1 MGPDQGFRYELAGA
15 VAELDVLAPLMD
27 VHPAAR
33 LVALNVT
40 GLGVL
45 SVTEELATAVTPAM
59 ICAVLGTA
67 TIDGGPESTGRAS
80 AALHTGPESGFTRLT
95 PGLLSL
101 LEAASAAG
109 PVAYLEADYLGRD
122 GHQTAAVWRSG
133 TLVLG
138 PLLLGR
144 TEAFVSRDAPISQ
157 ALRSLGVVAQGR
169 FDEFVVSGLGR
180 HRRTEDWISRGGV

>member
-15 VAELDVLAPLMD
+15 VAEFDVLAPLMEI
-27 VHPAAR
+27 HPAAR
-33 LVALNVT
+33 VVALNVA
-40 GLGVL
+40 GLGVMP
-45 SVTEELATAVTPAM
+45 VTEELAAAVTPAM
-59 ICAVLGTA
+59 ICTVLGTA
-67 TIDGGPESTGRAS
+67 SIDGGPESTGRAS
-80 AALHTGPESGFTRLT
+80 AEVHTGPESGFTRLT

-101 LEAASAAG
+101 LAAASAAG

-133 TLVLG
+133 TLMLG

-144 TEAFVSRDAPISQ
+144 TEVFVPEEAPFSV
-157 ALRSLGVVAQGR
+157 ALRMLGVVAQGR

-180 HRRTEDWISRGGV
+180 HRRTEDWT